1 MFETSSGSQWQ
12 PINVSHCAYHHLKI
26 GSRLLQNAEACVQCY
41 TCQTIK
47 CFFFRIKLLR
57 QKCCEWTSKDAFS
70 ILPAHLNMFMGLVT
84 AYSTTTIRPVAIRN
98 RSYWHR
104 FQSNSLFADRFYGSQ
119 SSNRRC
125 SEFFGFWSSLVTMSC
140 PKWLPKDL
148 QSSYH
153 LFDEMSRAIVTFRML
168 TNRFLININVPDL
181 YVSILQT
188 VF

>member
-84 AYSTTTIRPVAIRN
+84 VYSTTTIRPVAIRN

-104 FQSNSLFADRFYGSQ
+104 FQSNSLFADRFYCSQ

-125 SEFFGFWSSLVTMSC
+125 SEFFGILKQLSDNELSKVVTKGFTKFVSSLRRIE
-140 PKWLPKDL
+140 
-148 QSSYH
+148 QSYCHFSYAH
-153 LFDEMSRAIVTFRML
+153 EPFS
-168 TNRFLININVPDL
+168 N
-181 YVSILQT
+181 
-188 VF
+188 

>member
-1 MFETSSGSQWQ
+1 MAASLQTDVVVNSSDFE
-12 PINVSHCAYHHLKI
+12 A
-26 GSRLLQNAEACVQCY
+26 A
-41 TCQTIK
+41 
-47 CFFFRIKLLR
+47 
-57 QKCCEWTSKDAFS
+57 
-70 ILPAHLNMFMGLVT
+70 
-84 AYSTTTIRPVAIRN
+84 
-98 RSYWHR
+98 
-104 FQSNSLFADRFYGSQ
+104 
-119 SSNRRC
+119 
-125 SEFFGFWSSLVTMSC
+125 VTMSC